1 MLKRYSFKNYDFL
14 LIILTISLSII
25 GVLAI
30 SSADESLRNKQ
41 LLGIVLGVVLMVFIS
56 LLDYTQLLR
65 FYWFYYILN
74 LVLLVLVIINGNST
88 NGSQRWLR
96 LFGITFQPSEIAKI
110 LLILFYAQFI
120 MKYKNKIKNLKFI
133 FLCLLLLLPPLVLIL
148 KQPDLSTSIMVL
160 VIFCMVM
167 FVGGISPKL
176 VAGVLTVAIPSA
188 ALIFYSAVQPDS
200 PFLHDYQ
207 QKRIL
212 AWLHPEDY
220 ANSEAYQTLN
230 SIMAIG
236 SGQLQGKGYNTNE
249 ISSVLNG
256 GFISE
261 SQTDFIFSVVGEE
274 FGFIGSCLV
283 ILLVLAIAFECLRIA
298 RKAKDVLGTIIAT
311 GMACWI
317 GFQGFMNIGV
327 ATGVLPNTGIP
338 LPLVSSGLTSLVSVY
353 IGIGFVLN
361 VRLQSRKY

>member
-1 MLKRYSFKNYDFL
+1 MKNYDFL

-74 LVLLVLVIINGNST
+74 LVLLVLVIINGSST

-133 FLCLLLLLPPLVLIL
+133 FLCFLLLLPPLVLIL

-160 VIFCMVM
+160 IIFCMVM

-176 VAGVLTVAIPSA
+176 VAGVLAVGIPSA
-188 ALIFYSAVQPDS
+188 SLVFYSAVQPNS

-212 AWLHPEDY
+212 A
-220 ANSEAYQTLN
+220 
-230 SIMAIG
+230 
-236 SGQLQGKGYNTNE
+236 
-249 ISSVLNG
+249 
-256 GFISE
+256 
-261 SQTDFIFSVVGEE
+261 
-274 FGFIGSCLV
+274 
-283 ILLVLAIAFECLRIA
+283 
-298 RKAKDVLGTIIAT
+298 
-311 GMACWI
+311 
-317 GFQGFMNIGV
+317 
-327 ATGVLPNTGIP
+327 
-338 LPLVSSGLTSLVSVY
+338 
-353 IGIGFVLN
+353 
-361 VRLQSRKY
+361 